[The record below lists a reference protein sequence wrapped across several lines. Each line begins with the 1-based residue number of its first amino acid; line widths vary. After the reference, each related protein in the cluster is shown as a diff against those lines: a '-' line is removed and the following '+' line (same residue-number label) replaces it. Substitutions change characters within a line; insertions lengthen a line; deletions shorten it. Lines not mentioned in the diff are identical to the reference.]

1 MFEFFKRTG
10 KNKQL
15 ESIIQSIQMNLS
27 NNYKDNAQLDLK
39 DFERVLGELEQT
51 ENISEAQKSYYK
63 VKLSKFQE
71 DMKNFTHKDQK
82 TTW

>member
-1 MFEFFKRTG
+1 MFEFLKRTG

-15 ESIIQSIQMNLS
+15 EDIIQSIQMNLS
-27 NNYKDNAQLDLK
+27 NNYKDNAQMDLK
-39 DFERVLGELEQT
+39 DFERVLKELEQAGK
-51 ENISEAQKSYYK
+51 ISDAQKSYYG